1 MLKPL
6 TDDCFIAVMQF
17 VESGNPSNV
26 FKLISENSPEDCARI
41 YVASLMLQGR
51 DFPPVVNISEY
62 LTVLDDKGV
71 FYELYKAASCGGI
84 SASDVKSLY
93 ESSELPEMIW
103 TKVDDAP
110 PQAVRE
116 KQEES
121 IDRLLHSVGVDTIY
135 TLLKPGGC
143 PLSDTAKALRKK
155 GAIVK
160 SYKVIVNRKSVILN
174 VIEYHGSVSCDINTL
189 HCKDIDTFV
198 KEFKHKFLNK

>member
-26 FKLISENSPEDCARI
+26 FKLISENGPEDCARI

-51 DFPPVVNISEY
+51 DFPPVVNVSEY
-62 LTVLDDKGV
+62 LTVLNDKGV

-84 SASDVKSLY
+84 SASDIKSLY

-103 TKVDDAP
+103 TKVDDILQRNIP
-110 PQAVRE
+110 E
-116 KQEES
+116 KSKET
-121 IDRLLHSVGVDTIY
+121 IDRLLDAVDIKPVY
-135 TLLKPGGC
+135 TLLKPGMC
-143 PLSDTAKALRKK
+143 PLSDAAKALRNK